1 MSRVRPAHSL
11 LLLALALA
19 LPATAA
25 APQDPVEQE
34 LAFLTS
40 EALRHSSSPRGA
52 AALHRL
58 HAMSSESGD
67 LAAVARTLAIVA
79 SRPSAHPLTR
89 DTARQ
94 LLMRVEQ
101 ARGRLPR
108 VAALAQDL
116 GVLSDFWVIGG
127 FDNEGKSG
135 CARDFGPEAPGLSLA
150 EQVEGVNGRHLSWQ
164 KSTTTTPDGYV
175 NLATLL
181 QPNKEAVG
189 YALTFLDAPKDT
201 PTILSLGTS
210 GAFRLWVNGAL
221 SASSDRYNV
230 PRADQHR
237 VQVQLKKG
245 LNRVVLKVCQEQ
257 GDFGFYLRH
266 AKAPG
271 GLFPLST
278 ALPDEVPPL
287 PAGRQPAAKAEQTLA
302 QLLEAAVK
310 RAPTDAALR
319 ADWATVLNATA
330 SFDTTTHADRIQAA
344 RAAEAAPRDARIQL
358 DAAHVH
364 VEDVNERRR
373 FLDAARAADP
383 DNFMPS
389 VLLAHVELQLGHPER
404 ALRLAEALVARHP
417 RLALAHLLRHHALRD
432 LGDDARATGTLAA
445 ALEAQ
450 PHHPTLVK
458 ASATEAVRL
467 GRQTRARELLRLALA
482 LRYDDSGSRSTL
494 VSLLADAGELDA
506 ALRELRAQIVLDP
519 FYLSP
524 RLRLA
529 ELLVANDRVE
539 EGLAA
544 FAELKALAP
553 SDPMVF
559 EREGRSLLAL
569 GRKDEAVTSLSRA
582 LDLRP
587 QNAGLREVLRALQGQ
602 GVGLGESHA
611 IDVRPL
617 SEEADAYRNED
628 FVYLVDNTFVSVQA
642 SGQASRFHQIA
653 VKVYTE
659 RGVNAARSFPITYA
673 PGREEVRILRARIT
687 KPDGSVID
695 AFNEGERQLNEPWS
709 GMYYDARAKV
719 LSFPALAAGDVLELR
734 YRLDDIATENLLSDY
749 WGDVE
754 PVQDVAP
761 KLRFLYQVEMPKGR
775 KLYANTQEL
784 PGVTHQ
790 TTPAHDGRTLYT
802 WQARGVSQI
811 VSEPSMP
818 GWAEVASTLHVSTY
832 RSWEDVGR
840 FYWGLVRDQ
849 LTPTPE
855 IERAVAGALKGV
867 NRKDQAAVV
876 RAIYDFVV
884 TNTRYVA
891 LEFGIHGFKPYRV
904 DRVLARRF
912 GDCKDK
918 ASLIH
923 SMLKVAGVDSR
934 LVLLRMRNLGS
945 LSGTPA
951 SLAAFN
957 HAIVY
962 VPGQD
967 LWLDG
972 TAEFHGTHELP
983 GADRLA
989 NVLVIEP
996 EGNSRFLTIPAAS
1009 AEDSRTDVTVDVTLQ
1024 LDGSAL
1030 LAGKQ
1035 AVNGQTAPRYRNA
1048 YRAEHS
1054 RTSTFER
1061 GWGQTFPGL
1070 AVEEVKVSDTTR
1082 LDRGVELG
1090 FRMRAPRF
1098 ASVIEGGGLRFHP
1111 FGSGRNYTQT
1121 LAPLASRNH
1130 DLVLNMPWVDRATW
1144 RFALPAGLSPAA
1156 LPEPVNVTS
1165 AFGHLKLAFR
1175 VEGNTVI
1182 AESEVAVSVPRVKAA
1197 DYAAFRA
1204 FLSQVD
1210 QAFTTRLSLV
1220 PTPGKTAGASTKR

>member
-1 MSRVRPAHSL
+1 MLRARPAPT

-19 LPATAA
+19 LPALAA

-34 LAFLTS
+34 LAHLTS
-40 EALRHSSSPRGA
+40 EALRLSSSPRGA

-58 HAMSSESGD
+58 NALSGEAED
-67 LAAVARTLAIVA
+67 LAAIARTLAIVA

-94 LLMRVEQ
+94 LLMQVET

-108 VAALAQDL
+108 VAALGQDL

-127 FDNEGKSG
+127 FDNEGKAG
-135 CARDFGPEAPGLSLA
+135 CARDFGPEAPSLSLA
-150 EQVEGVNGRHLSWQ
+150 EQLVGVDARLLSWQ
-164 KSTTTTPDGYV
+164 KSSFTAPDGYV
-175 NLATLL
+175 DLAAML
-181 QPNKEAVG
+181 QPNKESVG

-201 PTILSLGTS
+201 PTELSLGTS
-210 GAFRLWVNGAL
+210 GGFRLWVNGKL
-221 SASSDRYNV
+221 SASSDRYNA
-230 PRADQHR
+230 PRPDQHR
-237 VQVQLKKG
+237 VRVQLKKG
-245 LNRVVLKVCQEQ
+245 LNRVVLKVCQEE

-287 PAGRQPAAKAEQTLA
+287 PPGKQPAAKDEATLA
-302 QLLEAAVK
+302 SLLQDAVK
-310 RAPTDAALR
+310 RAPSDADLR
-319 ADWATVLNATA
+319 ADYATVLAATA
-330 SFDTTTHADRIQAA
+330 AFDRSTHDDRIQAE
-344 RAAEAAPRDARIQL
+344 RAAEAAPRNTRVQL
-358 DAAHVH
+358 DAAELH
-364 VEDVNERRR
+364 VEDANERRR
-373 FLDAARAADP
+373 FLNAALAADP
-383 DNFMPS
+383 DSFMAE
-389 VLLAHVELQLGHPER
+389 VLLAHLELQQGHPER
-404 ALRLAEALVARHP
+404 TLRGAEALIAKHP
-417 RLALAHLLRHHALRD
+417 RLAVAHLLRNRALNA
-432 LGDDARATGTLAA
+432 LGDGARASTTLAA
-445 ALEAQ
+445 ALKAQ
-450 PHHPTLVK
+450 PHNPTLVRE
-458 ASATEAVRL
+458 SANEALRR
-467 GRQTRARELLRLALA
+467 GRITRAKELLRLSLA
-482 LRYDDSGSRSTL
+482 LRYDDTTSRNTL
-494 VSLLADAGELDA
+494 ITLLADTRDVDG
-506 ALRELRAQIVLDP
+506 ALRELRSQIALSP
-519 FYLSP
+519 FASGP

-529 ELLVANDRVE
+529 ELLVANGRME
-539 EGLAA
+539 EGLEA
-544 FAELKALAP
+544 FAELKALSP
-553 SDPMVF
+553 SEPQIH

-569 GRKDEAVTSLSRA
+569 GRKDEAVASFERS

-587 QNAGLREVLRALQGQ
+587 QNPGLREVVRAMQGQ
-602 GVGLGESHA
+602 GVGLGEAHA
-611 IDVRPL
+611 IDVKPL
-617 SEEADAYRNED
+617 ISEAEAFRNED
-628 FVYLVDNTFVSVQA
+628 FVYLVDNTFVSVQP
-642 SGQASRFHQIA
+642 SGQASRFHQLA
-653 VKVYTE
+653 VKVNTE
-659 RGVNAARSFPITYA
+659 RGVNAARSYPITYA
-673 PGREEVRILRARIT
+673 PGREEVRILHARIT

-734 YRLDDIATENLLSDY
+734 YRLDDIAQENLLSDY

-754 PVQDVAP
+754 PVQDAAP

-775 KLYANTQEL
+775 TLYSNTSEI

-790 TTPAHDGRTLYT
+790 SSPARDGRTLYT
-802 WQARGVSQI
+802 WQAKAVSQI
-811 VSEPSMP
+811 VSEPGMP
-818 GWAEVASTLHVSTY
+818 GWAEVAGILHVSTY
-832 RSWEDVGR
+832 SSWEDVGR

-855 IERAVAGALKGV
+855 IERAVADALKGV

-918 ASLIH
+918 ASLIS
-923 SMLKVAGVDSR
+923 SMLTVAGVESR

-996 EGNSRFLTIPAAS
+996 EGKSRFLTIPAARP
-1009 AEDSRTDVTVDVTLQ
+1009 EDSLTEVTVDVTLQ

-1030 LAGKQ
+1030 LVGKQ
-1035 AVNGQTAPRYRNA
+1035 GVTGQSAPRYRNA

-1054 RTSTFER
+1054 RSSTFER

-1070 AVEEVKVSDTTR
+1070 AVEQVKVSDTTR
-1082 LDRGVELG
+1082 LDRGVDLD

-1098 ASVIEGGGLRFHP
+1098 ASVVDGGGLRFFP
-1111 FGSGRNYTQT
+1111 FGAGRNYTQS

-1130 DLVLNMPWVDRATW
+1130 DLVLTMPWIDRATW
-1144 RFALPAGLSPAA
+1144 RFALPAGLTAVLPA
-1156 LPEPVNVTS
+1156 PVSVTS
-1165 AFGHLKLAFR
+1165 KFGHLKLAYR
-1175 VEGNTVI
+1175 MDGDTLV
-1182 AESEVAVSVPRVKAA
+1182 AESEIAITVPRVATA

-1210 QAFTTRLSLV
+1210 QAYSARLSLS
-1220 PTPGKTAGASTKR
+1220 PKPGKTAGASANR